1 MGIKSF
7 LTQRLFGSSALP
19 TQQDSLKAA
28 MAAGDVTEA
37 GWRRLSG
44 VSNRELPIAQWS
56 RQVEICYWLWKTNP
70 LGNWIIE
77 TLTSFVAG
85 KGFTWSADNP
95 EVDALLNEFW
105 YDPVNRMDIKLE
117 QKVRELFLFG
127 VQCWPVFK
135 AEQTGRVRLG
145 MVDPAQI
152 VQIFADPQ
160 NAEVLIGVE
169 IGPGYGVGATGGAY
183 DHTSLRSRFLKTILT
198 GETDTVVSEQAR
210 RLREGYADG
219 ECFLFAINRV
229 SNDPYGTSDLFVIAD
244 WLAEYEEFVF
254 NFADKARRQN
264 SFIWDVTMDG
274 ADEATCKKAA
284 NDYAV
289 KGEGEIRVHNEKTK
303 WTAVAPN
310 LAAMELQSA
319 AGVFRNHILGNKSF
333 PEHWYGG
340 GGNVN
345 RATAAESN
353 EPIMAL
359 IGSRQNLV
367 KFMVE
372 TIFTYVI
379 QSALDARYL
388 NVPEEAFS
396 FAVQTPEASN
406 RDLTKISS
414 AVQQITAAIVV
425 GSSQGWVDQATATKL
440 FAFIIALIGFEI
452 DPEAIISEG
461 GTAWADYADKT
472 TPGNDAQ
479 KTGVRPYAPTGDA
492 STQNPNKAL

>member
-1 MGIKSF
+1 MSITSYI
-7 LTQRLFGSSALP
+7 TRRLFGAEIDKQIEASK
-19 TQQDSLKAA
+19 TVSLQAA
-28 MAAGDVTEA
+28 MASGPQEDLQ
-37 GWRRLSG
+37 WRRLSG
-44 VSNRELPIAQWS
+44 ASNRELPIAAWS

-77 TLTSFVAG
+77 TLTNFVAG
-85 KGFTWSADNP
+85 KGFSYSVENSDVKQILDDFWF
-95 EVDALLNEFW
+95 DAI
-105 YDPVNRMDIKLE
+105 NRMDIKLE

-152 VQIFADPQ
+152 STIYADPQ
-160 NAEVLIGVE
+160 NAEVLIGVK
-169 IGPGYGVGATGGAY
+169 IQSL
-183 DHTSLRSRFLKTILT
+183 HTAETRNLRTILI
-198 GETDTVVSEQAR
+198 GETETVISQDAR
-210 RLREGYADG
+210 IMRETFTDG

-264 SFIWDVTMDG
+264 AFIWDVEIQG
-274 ADEATCKKAA
+274 ADEAACLKTA
-284 NDYAV
+284 NDYMV
-289 KGEGEIRVHNEKTK
+289 KGEGEMRVHNEKTK
-303 WTAVAPN
+303 WNAVAPN
-310 LAAMELQSA
+310 LAAVELKEA

-340 GGNVN
+340 GGDVN
-345 RATAAESN
+345 RATAGESN

-359 IGSRQNLV
+359 IDSRQNLV
-367 KFMVE
+367 KYMLE

-388 NVPEEAFS
+388 NVPEEEAFS
-396 FAVQTPEASN
+396 FSIQKPETSN

-425 GSSQGWVDQATATKL
+425 GASQGWIDPPTATKL
-440 FAFIIALIGFEI
+440 FAFVIALIGFEI
-452 DPEAIISEG
+452 DPETMIKEEELG
-461 GTAWADYADKT
+461 WKDYQGKGEVGRVKGETVIGAN
-472 TPGNDAQ
+472 PGS
-479 KTGVRPYAPTGDA
+479 KA
-492 STQNPNKAL
+492 SQGS

>member
-1 MGIKSF
+1 MSITSYI
-7 LTQRLFGSSALP
+7 TRRLFGAEIDKQIEASKTVAL
-19 TQQDSLKAA
+19 QAA
-28 MAAGDVTEA
+28 MGSGAQEDMQ
-37 GWRRLSG
+37 WRRLSG
-44 VSNRELPIAQWS
+44 ASNRELPIAAWS

-77 TLTSFVAG
+77 TLTTFVAG
-85 KGFTWSADNP
+85 KGFTYSVANP
-95 EVDALLNEFW
+95 DVNQVLDDFWFDAI
-105 YDPVNRMDIKLE
+105 NRMDIKLE

-127 VQCWPVFK
+127 VQCWPIFK

-152 VQIFADPQ
+152 STIYADPQ
-160 NAEVLIGVE
+160 NAEVLIGVK
-169 IGPGYGVGATGGAY
+169 IQSL
-183 DHTSLRSRFLKTILT
+183 HTAETRHLRIILI
-198 GETDTVVSEQAR
+198 GETETVISQDAR
-210 RLREGYADG
+210 IMRETFTDG

-264 SFIWDVTMDG
+264 AFIWDVKMEG
-274 ADEATCKKAA
+274 ADEATCRKSA

-289 KGEGEIRVHNEKTK
+289 KGEGEIRVHNEKTT
-303 WTAVAPN
+303 WNAVAPN
-310 LAAMELQSA
+310 LAAVELKEA

-340 GGNVN
+340 GGDVN
-345 RATAAESN
+345 RATAGESN

-359 IGSRQNLV
+359 IDSRQNLV
-367 KFMVE
+367 KYMLE

-388 NVPEEAFS
+388 NVPAEEAFS
-396 FAVQTPEASN
+396 FSIQKPETSN
-406 RDLTKISS
+406 RDLTKIST

-425 GSSQGWVDQATATKL
+425 GASQGWIDPPTATKL
-440 FAFIIALIGFEI
+440 FAFVIALIGFEI
-452 DPEAIISEG
+452 DPETMIAQEEPGWKDYTQSG
-461 GTAWADYADKT
+461 DQGPGTGKDKSRT
-472 TPGNDAQ
+472 
-479 KTGVRPYAPTGDA
+479 RSGDSGPA
-492 STQNPNKAL
+492 TA

>member
-1 MGIKSF
+1 MSIKSY
-7 LTQRLFGSSALP
+7 LTQRLFGAEIA
-19 TQQDSLKAA
+19 TQVEAQKVASRKAA
-28 MAAGDVTEA
+28 MAAGGDEEA

-85 KGFTWSADNP
+85 KGFSWSADN
-95 EVDALLNEFW
+95 EEIDALLNEFW

-135 AEQTGRVRLG
+135 ADQTGRVRLG

-169 IGPGYGVGATGGAY
+169 IGPGYGVGATGA
-183 DHTSLRSRFLKTILT
+183 SPLQSRFLKTILA

-210 RLREGYADG
+210 QMRESYTDG
-219 ECFLFAINRV
+219 ECFLFAVNRV

-244 WLAEYEEFVF
+244 WLSEYEEFVF

-264 SFIWDVTMDG
+264 SFIWDVTMEG
-274 ADEATCKKAA
+274 ADEAACKKAA

-303 WTAVAPN
+303 WDAVAPN
-310 LAAMELQSA
+310 LAAMELKEA
-319 AGVFRNHILGNKSF
+319 AGVFRNHILGNKSL

-345 RATAAESN
+345 RSTAGESN

-359 IGSRQNLV
+359 IGSRQNMV
-367 KFMVE
+367 KFIIE

-388 NVPEEAFS
+388 HVAEDEAFA

-406 RDLTKISS
+406 RDLTKISA

-452 DPEAIISEG
+452 DPESIISQDVPPEWKDYQNAG
-461 GTAWADYADKT
+461 KGENTKTPDSGSTAAV
-472 TPGNDAQ
+472 G
-479 KTGVRPYAPTGDA
+479 
-492 STQNPNKAL
+492 S